1 MKMVIAYDGPRT
13 VVRLAGRLDG
23 EAADQ
28 LSGTLDEFL
37 HEGTRSV
44 LLDMSGVTYISSAGT
59 QVLALRYQ
67 DFSALRGE
75 LRIAHPSAVVLDAIR
90 LVGME
95 DRLLWEE
102 PSEIPVAART
112 RSSVLMHRMSDF
124 TREDWRVPDAGAT
137 HGHYEIS
144 SREAGAH
151 LTCRLYGEAGTLFER
166 NFLPADCHLVEFPDS
181 VFGIGLGAIGN
192 TPQDCL
198 PRLGELIAAGGVTAY
213 LPTDGSLVADYLIGT
228 RSRPPKAMLAY
239 GMTCEGRF
247 SHLARFNVR
256 PGDESIPLSELA
268 RVALDSTG
276 GDTAGFVIAAET
288 AGLVGTGL
296 KRSSG
301 IPGGQVPEL
310 DAASAAEWLSF
321 TPEPLYARMTGVVV
335 GVAAKSADGRLG
347 RFLRPLDGGG
357 LHGHFH
363 AVVFP
368 YDPLPQRTVAMQAL
382 VLRLFGNLKIRGLMH
397 LLNDQRRIEG
407 AGESRFLR
415 GLCWVSPIR
424 EVVEE
429 AA

>member
-1 MKMVIAYDGPRT
+1 MVIADDGPRT

-28 LSGTLDEFL
+28 LSSALDELL

-44 LLDMSGVTYISSAGT
+44 LLDMSDVTYISSAGT
-59 QVLALRYQ
+59 KVLALRDQ

-75 LRIAHPSAVVLDAIR
+75 LRITNPSKIVLDAVR
-90 LVGME
+90 LVGLE

-112 RSSVLMHRMSDF
+112 RSSVMMHRMSDF
-124 TREDWRVPDAGAT
+124 TREDWRVPDAGAI

-144 SREAGAH
+144 TREADAH
-151 LTCRLYGEAGTLFER
+151 LKCRLYGEPAVLFER
-166 NFLPADCHLVEFPDS
+166 NFRPTDCHLIEFPDS
-181 VFGIGLGAIGN
+181 IFGLGLGAIGN
-192 TPQDCL
+192 TPEDCL
-198 PRLGELIAAGGVTAY
+198 PRLGELVAVGGVTAY
-213 LPTDGSLVADYLIGT
+213 LPTDGSLVADYFIGT
-228 RSRPPKAMLAY
+228 RSMPPTALLAY

-247 SHLARFNVR
+247 SHLARFNVQ
-256 PGDESIPLSELA
+256 PGEESIPLSELA
-268 RVALDSTG
+268 RVALESTG
-276 GDTAGFVIAAET
+276 GDAAGFVIAAET

-296 KRSSG
+296 KRPSG
-301 IPGGQVPEL
+301 IPGGPVPEP

-321 TPEPLYARMTGVVV
+321 TPEPLHARMTGVVV
-335 GVAAKSADGRLG
+335 GVAARSADGRLG

-424 EVVEE
+424 EILDG